1 MDKDRALEAFRS
13 YVSAYDASKPRIAL
27 KVEHTLH
34 VTELCERIASELG
47 LARND
52 VEVSWLIGLL
62 HDIGRFEQVRRFD
75 TFADARSVS
84 HAALGAEVL
93 FERDATGSQ
102 LIRSFCEE
110 GDDELIRTAVATHS
124 SYRLPEGLDR
134 RTRSL
139 CEILRDADKI
149 DILRVNC
156 VCPIEDIYG
165 VREADMRASELSAAC
180 VDIFYQHRCLPR
192 GVRQHPADILLG
204 HICFAWELVFDESL
218 AIVREQGHLAQML
231 SRTWELPQ
239 TQDAFDQMARH
250 MRAEL
255 GI

>member
-13 YVSAYDASKPRIAL
+13 YVSAYDASNPRIAL

-52 VEVSWLIGLL
+52 VELAWLLGLL

-156 VCPIEDIYG
+156 ICPIEAIYG
-165 VREADMRASELSAAC
+165 VSEADMRASAVSEEC
-180 VDIFYQHRCLPR
+180 VRIFYQHRCLPR
-192 GVRQHPADILLG
+192 GVRRHNADIMLG
-204 HICFAWELVFDESL
+204 HICFAWEIVFDESL

-239 TQDAFDQMARH
+239 TQNAFDQMARH